1 MREGRRLVEM
11 QTGLKLHLRAGLVL
25 AMSIGALRAAEQG
38 EPVLGAPDYEIRL
51 ETLSTGFDKKT
62 CWVHARAGALPG
74 NPPKVVLTMQKLL
87 LNGSDV
93 FYELNDMRSDDL
105 GATWSGPVPHPDTLG
120 RRTEANEVE
129 VVACDFW
136 PAWHAGS
143 GKLLGIGHTA
153 RYKDNKVM
161 HVRRRETCYAVY
173 DEATRQWTRWE
184 TLAMP
189 DEPRFHSA
197 GAGCVQR
204 VDLPDGDILLP
215 VYFKNPEAKPTS
227 VTVVRCRFDGKRL
240 TYVAHGSELTVPTD
254 RGLGEPSLT
263 QYKGRYYLTLR
274 HDKAGYVS
282 TSDDGV
288 NFSPPKM
295 WTWDDGTELGNYN
308 TQQHWVTH
316 QKGLFL
322 VYTRKGADND
332 HVFRHR
338 APLFIG
344 QVDPEKLCVIRST
357 ERILVPN
364 RGARLGNFGV
374 TKVNDRE
381 TWVTVTEWMQTNPP
395 RPYDY
400 TIPMKYGSDN
410 AVFAA
415 RIIWGSPAAK

>member
-1 MREGRRLVEM
+1 MKRRRRLVKM
-11 QTGLKLHLRAGLVL
+11 QMGLKFHFRAGLVL
-25 AMSIGALRAAEQG
+25 ALGIGALRAAEPG
-38 EPVLGAPDYEIRL
+38 KPVLGAPDYEIRL

-87 LNGSDV
+87 LNSSDV
-93 FYELNDMRSDDL
+93 FYELNDMRTDDL
-105 GATWSGPVPHPDTLG
+105 GATWSGPVSHPDTLG
-120 RRTEANEVE
+120 RRTEANGVE

-136 PAWHAGS
+136 PAWHARS

-161 HVRRRETCYAVY
+161 HERLRETCYAVY

-184 TLAMP
+184 TMTMP
-189 DEPRFHSA
+189 DEPRFKNA

-215 VYFKNPEAKPTS
+215 IYFKNPEAKQTS

-240 TYVAHGSELTVPTD
+240 TYVAHGSELTVPSD

-316 QKGLFL
+316 EQGLFL

-374 TKVNDRE
+374 TKVSDQE

-395 RPYDY
+395 KPYDY
-400 TIPMKYGSDN
+400 TIPMKYGSNN
-410 AVFAA
+410 AVFAS
-415 RIIWGSPAAK
+415 RIIWESPAAK

>member
-1 MREGRRLVEM
+1 M
-11 QTGLKLHLRAGLVL
+11 QMGLKFHIRAGLAL
-25 AMSIGALRAAEQG
+25 AMGIGALCAAEPG
-38 EPVLGAPDYEIRL
+38 KPVLGAPDYEIRL

-87 LNGSDV
+87 LNSSDV
-93 FYELNDMRSDDL
+93 FYELNDMRTDDL
-105 GATWSGPVPHPDTLG
+105 GATWSGPVSHPDTLG
-120 RRTEANEVE
+120 RRTEANGVE

-136 PAWHAGS
+136 PAWHARS
-143 GKLLGIGHTA
+143 GTLLGIGHTA

-161 HVRRRETCYAVY
+161 HERLRETCYAVY

-184 TLAMP
+184 TMAMP
-189 DEPRFHSA
+189 DEPRFKSA

-215 VYFKNPEAKPTS
+215 VYFKNPEAKQTS
-227 VTVVRCRFDGKRL
+227 VTVVRCRFDDKRL
-240 TYVAHGSELTVPTD
+240 TYVAHGTELTVPSD

-263 QYKGRYYLTLR
+263 QYKGRYYLTMR

-282 TSDDGV
+282 TSDDGL

-316 QKGLFL
+316 DQGLFL

-374 TKVNDRE
+374 TKVSDQE

-395 RPYDY
+395 KPYDY
-400 TIPMKYGSDN
+400 TIPMKYGSNN
-410 AVFAA
+410 AVFAS